1 MSHAIKL
8 TKVQRRQV
16 EAVEAELEPWGL
28 GYTLQR
34 THHLIMLVEGPRG
47 GRWRVIIAC
56 TPRDADQA
64 VAYAR
69 ANARSVIRAINQRL
83 GL

>member
-8 TKVQRRQV
+8 TKVERRQL
-16 EAVEAELEPWGL
+16 EAVEAELKPWGL
-28 GYTLQR
+28 AYTLQR
-34 THHLIMLVEGPRG
+34 THHLIVIVEGPKG

-56 TPRDADQA
+56 TPRDADTA
-64 VAYAR
+64 VTYAR
-69 ANARSVIRAINQRL
+69 SNARSVIRNINERL